1 MRWPPS
7 LAHDNGMFVVFSN
20 GVGVDDDEF
29 PHRQR
34 HDPRPPCGASPG
46 TPRCPAD
53 GSSAA
58 PNPGCPVRE
67 GGGATP
73 TRKGS
78 ARAGVQSRP
87 TGKIPRRRTE
97 RRSAPSSVRR
107 QPAGSTR
114 TACPTRR
121 WCRRMVRTSTTFSW
135 PVPAQMR
142 CSSTFSAITRA
153 TSRCIRHS
161 RNTSALTGRR
171 FWRCGAKTIRSLC
184 RLAPR
189 RSSGTILA
197 RPSASSTPATSPWKL
212 MPARSQKAS
221 AIS

>member
-34 HDPRPPCGASPG
+34 HAPRPPCGASPG

-114 TACPTRR
+114 TAYPTQR
-121 WCRRMVRTSTTFSW
+121 WCRRMVRTSTTFIW
-135 PVPAQMR
+135 PVPAQIDR
-142 CSSTFSAITRA
+142 KSTRLNSSHSQISYAVFCLKKKK
-153 TSRCIRHS
+153 SREHDLTPSES
-161 RNTSALTGRR
+161 RVAAGP
-171 FWRCGAKTIRSLC
+171 K
-184 RLAPR
+184 RLK
-189 RSSGTILA
+189 SH
-197 RPSASSTPATSPWKL
+197 
-212 MPARSQKAS
+212 
-221 AIS
+221 